1 MATEINNINPYL
13 DSFSFFANKDNL
25 NKKYE
30 ALSEEKKIEKS
41 FSKLIEEIKKFIESE
56 DILKSSPQN
65 AFKCLLDNLH
75 RIFRN
80 DEGDGSKIKSAE
92 INRENAFNLFKRFSQ
107 KDKSIISEDFFG
119 IKLIEKKC
127 KTCNITNY
135 SFKYLKLIEINVEDN
150 KENLKLNIEN
160 CLKKITTTKFEKDS
174 FCTICSEN
182 QIHEI
187 KIEIIKFPKII
198 ILIFPQTQKAQF
210 KIKKK
215 LIKQKYKLIGAKIK
229 TKSGESFISDFFKCG
244 SKNNKFKDEVLLD
257 KITSHDFSDDIPLVL
272 FYEKNGRN
280 CVVEDKQ
287 DSFFREVIVIDKQ
300 DDIISK
306 NNLITNN
313 SGQSSND
320 DLNEIGK
327 IKGDD
332 NDIFKVKKIKPII
345 LYFKI
350 ENAEE
355 KGMFL
360 DTFESKTFKEI
371 IEDLKNKY
379 SDIKFIGN
387 KLYFN
392 ETRID
397 QHKTPQFYK
406 IPSESTIRIKED

>member
-1 MATEINNINPYL
+1 M
-13 DSFSFFANKDNL
+13 
-25 NKKYE
+25 
-30 ALSEEKKIEKS
+30 
-41 FSKLIEEIKKFIESE
+41 IK
-56 DILKSSPQN
+56 
-65 AFKCLLDNLH
+65 
-75 RIFRN
+75 
-80 DEGDGSKIKSAE
+80 
-92 INRENAFNLFKRFSQ
+92 
-107 KDKSIISEDFFG
+107 
-119 IKLIEKKC
+119 
-127 KTCNITNY
+127 
-135 SFKYLKLIEINVEDN
+135 INVENN
-150 KENLKLNIEN
+150 KENLKLNIAN

-257 KITSHDFSDDIPLVL
+257 KIISHDFSDDIPLVL

-280 CVVEDKQ
+280 CAVEDKQ

-320 DLNEIGK
+320 DLNEKGK

-332 NDIFKVKKIKPII
+332 NEVKKNKPII
-345 LYFKI
+345 LYFNI
-350 ENAEE
+350 ENTEG
-355 KGMFL
+355 KGMYL

-371 IEDLKNKY
+371 IKDLKKKY
-379 SDIKFIGN
+379 LLDIKFIGN
-387 KLYFN
+387 EIYFN
-392 ETRID
+392 EARID
-397 QHKTPQFYK
+397 QKKTPKDYK
-406 IPSESTIRIKED
+406 IPSRSTIIIKED

>member
-135 SFKYLKLIEINVEDN
+135 SFKYLKVIEINVEDN

-215 LIKQKYKLIGAKIK
+215 LIKKKYKLIGAKIK

-371 IEDLKNKY
+371 INDLKNQY

-387 KLYFN
+387 NIYFN

-397 QHKTPQFYK
+397 QHKTPQFYN
-406 IPSESTIRIKED
+406 IPSESAIRIKED

>member
-135 SFKYLKLIEINVEDN
+135 SFKYLKVIEINVEDN

-313 SGQSSND
+313 SG
-320 DLNEIGK
+320 I
-327 IKGDD
+327 IVD
-332 NDIFKVKKIKPII
+332 NQ
-345 LYFKI
+345 
-350 ENAEE
+350 A
-355 KGMFL
+355 M
-360 DTFESKTFKEI
+360 
-371 IEDLKNKY
+371 
-379 SDIKFIGN
+379 
-387 KLYFN
+387 
-392 ETRID
+392 
-397 QHKTPQFYK
+397 
-406 IPSESTIRIKED
+406 TI

>member
-244 SKNNKFKDEVLLD
+244 SKNKKFKDEVLLD
-257 KITSHDFSDDIPLVL
+257 KIISHDFSDDIPLVL

-320 DLNEIGK
+320 DLNEKGK

-332 NDIFKVKKIKPII
+332 NEVKKNKPII
-345 LYFKI
+345 LYFNI
-350 ENAEE
+350 ENTEG
-355 KGMFL
+355 KGMYL

-371 IEDLKNKY
+371 IKDLKKKY
-379 SDIKFIGN
+379 LLDIKFIGN
-387 KLYFN
+387 EIYFN
-392 ETRID
+392 EARID
-397 QHKTPQFYK
+397 QKKTPKDYK
-406 IPSESTIRIKED
+406 IPSRSTIIIKED

>member
-13 DSFSFFANKDNL
+13 DSFSFFVNKDDL
-25 NKKYE
+25 NNKYE
-30 ALSEEKKIEKS
+30 TLSEEKKIEPS

-135 SFKYLKLIEINVEDN
+135 SFKYLKVIEINVEDN

-257 KITSHDFSDDIPLVL
+257 KITSHDFSDDIPFVL

-327 IKGDD
+327 IKVDD

-379 SDIKFIGN
+379 SDIIFIGN

-392 ETRID
+392 KTRID

>member
-1 MATEINNINPYL
+1 M
-13 DSFSFFANKDNL
+13 
-25 NKKYE
+25 
-30 ALSEEKKIEKS
+30 
-41 FSKLIEEIKKFIESE
+41 
-56 DILKSSPQN
+56 
-65 AFKCLLDNLH
+65 
-75 RIFRN
+75 
-80 DEGDGSKIKSAE
+80 
-92 INRENAFNLFKRFSQ
+92 
-107 KDKSIISEDFFG
+107 
-119 IKLIEKKC
+119 
-127 KTCNITNY
+127 
-135 SFKYLKLIEINVEDN
+135 
-150 KENLKLNIEN
+150 
-160 CLKKITTTKFEKDS
+160 
-174 FCTICSEN
+174 
-182 QIHEI
+182 
-187 KIEIIKFPKII
+187 
-198 ILIFPQTQKAQF
+198 
-210 KIKKK
+210 
-215 LIKQKYKLIGAKIK
+215 
-229 TKSGESFISDFFKCG
+229 
-244 SKNNKFKDEVLLD
+244 
-257 KITSHDFSDDIPLVL
+257 
-272 FYEKNGRN
+272 
-280 CVVEDKQ
+280 VEDKQ

-379 SDIKFIGN
+379 LDIKFIGN
-387 KLYFN
+387 KLYFK

>member
-1 MATEINNINPYL
+1 M
-13 DSFSFFANKDNL
+13 
-25 NKKYE
+25 
-30 ALSEEKKIEKS
+30 
-41 FSKLIEEIKKFIESE
+41 
-56 DILKSSPQN
+56 
-65 AFKCLLDNLH
+65 
-75 RIFRN
+75 
-80 DEGDGSKIKSAE
+80 
-92 INRENAFNLFKRFSQ
+92 
-107 KDKSIISEDFFG
+107 
-119 IKLIEKKC
+119 
-127 KTCNITNY
+127 
-135 SFKYLKLIEINVEDN
+135 
-150 KENLKLNIEN
+150 
-160 CLKKITTTKFEKDS
+160 
-174 FCTICSEN
+174 
-182 QIHEI
+182 
-187 KIEIIKFPKII
+187 
-198 ILIFPQTQKAQF
+198 
-210 KIKKK
+210 
-215 LIKQKYKLIGAKIK
+215 
-229 TKSGESFISDFFKCG
+229 
-244 SKNNKFKDEVLLD
+244 LLD
-257 KITSHDFSDDIPLVL
+257 KITSHDFSDDIPLIL

-280 CVVEDKQ
+280 YIIEDKQ
-287 DSFFREVIVIDKQ
+287 DSFFREIIVVDK
-300 DDIISK
+300 DKADLISK

>member
-135 SFKYLKLIEINVEDN
+135 SFKYLKVIEINVEDN

-215 LIKQKYKLIGAKIK
+215 LIKKNYKLIGAKIK

-379 SDIKFIGN
+379 YEIKFIGN
-387 KLYFN
+387 KIYFN